1 MAMIFNKFSLFVLD
15 PKTPIQIHLKISNLP
30 MHVVIFYILE
40 RMDMVID
47 SFLFCKNEDRN

>member
-47 SFLFCKNEDRN
+47 SFLFCKNG